1 MGERWTVYVFA
12 LVMKKSGRM
21 CKLLEQSGS
30 IEGVIQPSEHPRGL
44 SNASCIAP
52 EAPSS
57 HLAGSGHHLVLSSY
71 LHNLQ
76 GCRNSKV
83 QLGNRDAHGGAKTGD
98 ADDQKTRLNACF
110 LTATPSPDCGSG
122 TLSPMAV
129 TMDVD
134 GDDYKPPDEFP
145 IHNGHE
151 LRVLHSPL
159 PSETREFIAP
169 TAQSPP
175 PPPESS
181 TQTPAPVPEPTPPQ
195 GPYRPNYKPHVMLSG
210 HTRSISSVRFSP
222 NGATLASCG
231 KCQLRITY
239 CGSSRAWLTGRGK

>member
-57 HLAGSGHHLVLSSY
+57 HLTGSGHHLVLSSY
-71 LHNLQ
+71 IHNLQ

-122 TLSPMAV
+122 LARSLRWRSLWTSTATTTSLQTSIPFTMVTNSVSYTLLSRPRPANSSLRPPSPHLRH
-129 TMDVD
+129 
-134 GDDYKPPDEFP
+134 PSLQPRLLHRFRNQP
-145 IHNGHE
+145 H
-151 LRVLHSPL
+151 LRVP
-159 PSETREFIAP
+159 
-169 TAQSPP
+169 
-175 PPPESS
+175 
-181 TQTPAPVPEPTPPQ
+181 
-195 GPYRPNYKPHVMLSG
+195 
-210 HTRSISSVRFSP
+210 
-222 NGATLASCG
+222 
-231 KCQLRITY
+231 
-239 CGSSRAWLTGRGK
+239 TGRTTSHMSC